1 MPTDNAEL
9 VISCRSTGT
18 AEVEHFTNAVRNA
31 DQASN
36 QLVKTLG
43 GLFSAGMVLRWGT
56 QAVQSFRL
64 TQDAA
69 WQFSQTYQKVS
80 DEAEAAAKRFMS
92 VYDLSEKSAKSML
105 SMSGDLLKG
114 FGFSEDVSLK
124 FAEAAAKMGTDLA
137 GYRNYAGGAE
147 GATQALTAAML
158 GNTRMM
164 MGLGVVIHK
173 DDALFKELTKAF
185 QGGGLSVDQIRQKLG
200 EFSTTDENV
209 KAQWESMIK
218 LFASGKRL
226 TQQQADA
233 LTTLFVTLKQTKQAV
248 GDTIKEGESFSQT
261 LQRNEQ
267 ASFRLSSH
275 LGEMVYKTLS
285 LNDAVGLTTRGMNDL
300 SEWYENASPE
310 VKRATG
316 IFVTSTGV
324 MLALK
329 AAAAGYHVLSGM
341 SAAVSNRAASAA
353 SEESK
358 AHIANA
364 QALRQEADARTASAA
379 AIARRQQLYDRRSG
393 LISEAKTA
401 VAVRSTTSAM
411 APLNGAIAKVNGQV
425 ALMNRSLVA
434 TGSAAVVGKIK
445 AGIVGIA
452 AATKTA
458 TLAAVG
464 LAKAFLPMLAIS
476 AVIAGVDYLINRSK
490 VAAQGQ
496 NDLSAARLASAE
508 KAAAAE
514 AEKRAEDEKNIEVLK
529 TLQSYTNLTSE
540 EQETAKDIIG
550 KLSERYGD
558 LSKQISIVN
567 GQLVVAKDAWKDLNE
582 EQLKNYVASEQA
594 KANKAHKAALS
605 MMQNFGK
612 ANSNYLT
619 RGAKR
624 TFSEWSVIE
633 SNIDNAMM
641 FGDIEKQIYFMEAA
655 LEKARING
663 YTEEKAYIQEIIDL
677 LEKEKAARDAV
688 AAAQK
693 KQVVPG
699 SGGDKPVF
707 ETTAELDKKY
717 KQVLGN
723 FQKRKDQRW
732 WDNASDEDKLSDL
745 YGREYE
751 LYQKFNDARERAPK
765 SRAAQIEAV
774 QYAEQLLEIEEKRAE
789 VMRNAER
796 KRAEELEKTANEEMQ
811 FYNQILNSAMR
822 IRATA
827 ANGVDANSTE
837 AIRMQS
843 RATNLDGKGL
853 HQAAQQ
859 AAEAAKRAADAQE
872 KAKED
877 RKRTADGIAQICTL
891 LENAGI
897 STL

>member
-43 GLFSAGMVLRWGT
+43 GLFSAGMMLRWGT

-114 FGFSEDVSLK
+114 FGFAEDVSLK

-209 KAQWESMIK
+209 KAQWESMIN

-226 TQQQADA
+226 TQQQAEA

-267 ASFRLSSH
+267 ASFRLSSN

-285 LNDAVGLTTRGMNDL
+285 LNDAVGLTTRGMNAL

-341 SAAVSNRAASAA
+341 SAAVSNRSAA
-353 SEESK
+353 AATEESK

-364 QALRQEADARTASAA
+364 QALRQEADARTASASANANVAAVNPLQGKIAANAREISAANADVAVKEAALESAKAAYEAELADNKRTISAERNAATRAALTARQVMLDRQEAASADAKALQMAKAEMQILAAQNERVKYQLALAGRKSGDMPEYTAAVANVQKLTAAYERSAAAASQAAKAYESARQSALNANRDAAASTKGVEKAERDLAA

-411 APLNGAIAKVNGQV
+411 APLNGAIAGVNGQI

-458 TLAAVG
+458 TPCRPCAAG
-464 LAKAFLPMLAIS
+464 
-476 AVIAGVDYLINRSK
+476 AGVR
-490 VAAQGQ
+490 
-496 NDLSAARLASAE
+496 AR
-508 KAAAAE
+508 
-514 AEKRAEDEKNIEVLK
+514 V
-529 TLQSYTNLTSE
+529 
-540 EQETAKDIIG
+540 
-550 KLSERYGD
+550 
-558 LSKQISIVN
+558 
-567 GQLVVAKDAWKDLNE
+567 W
-582 EQLKNYVASEQA
+582 
-594 KANKAHKAALS
+594 
-605 MMQNFGK
+605 
-612 ANSNYLT
+612 
-619 RGAKR
+619 
-624 TFSEWSVIE
+624 
-633 SNIDNAMM
+633 
-641 FGDIEKQIYFMEAA
+641 
-655 LEKARING
+655 
-663 YTEEKAYIQEIIDL
+663 
-677 LEKEKAARDAV
+677 
-688 AAAQK
+688 
-693 KQVVPG
+693 
-699 SGGDKPVF
+699 
-707 ETTAELDKKY
+707 
-717 KQVLGN
+717 
-723 FQKRKDQRW
+723 
-732 WDNASDEDKLSDL
+732 
-745 YGREYE
+745 
-751 LYQKFNDARERAPK
+751 
-765 SRAAQIEAV
+765 
-774 QYAEQLLEIEEKRAE
+774 
-789 VMRNAER
+789 
-796 KRAEELEKTANEEMQ
+796 
-811 FYNQILNSAMR
+811 
-822 IRATA
+822 
-827 ANGVDANSTE
+827 
-837 AIRMQS
+837 
-843 RATNLDGKGL
+843 
-853 HQAAQQ
+853 
-859 AAEAAKRAADAQE
+859 
-872 KAKED
+872 
-877 RKRTADGIAQICTL
+877 
-891 LENAGI
+891 
-897 STL
+897 